1 MRHRRNHSRSRIIG
15 RRQARRVGC
24 AIALAA
30 AGLSAGAAA
39 QTNLYWGDL
48 HLHSNFSLD
57 AYGVGNTYVTPD
69 MAYRF
74 ARGIPI
80 YYKTLDTKVQIDRP
94 LDFLGV
100 TDHASNLGIDVQV
113 VSGDALLRQTE
124 WGQKLVDSVTDETP
138 WPGLLGY
145 RRSLGPDGNAM
156 MQDVTTLELRQSAWQ
171 KEIDAA
177 EANYIPG
184 TFTTFVAWEWTA
196 MIEGKNLHRN
206 VISNAGAEANQFYP
220 FSAGQFYSL
229 DGVDSIRPEALWDW
243 LDATSA
249 RTGVDFIAIPHNSN
263 LSAGLMFDTVD
274 SDGRPIS
281 GPYAR
286 ERMRW
291 ESLVEITQMKGTSE
305 IRPSLAPTDEF
316 AEFEIRR
323 KLLIGTPTPPDAG
336 DYVRTALMRGMEIQT
351 RVGENPYRFGFVGA
365 TDGHIGMSSVEE
377 NNFHGKIASDA
388 KLSQHLP
395 SRRPV
400 IFPAWEMSAS
410 GLTGAWATENTR
422 DSIFAALKRKEV
434 YATTGT
440 RIALRVFG
448 GFSFTDDDADAVD
461 IAAVGYAKGVPMG
474 GDLTQAPR
482 GKAPSFLIHAARDP
496 AGANLDRV
504 QVIKGWIDGNNEA
517 QQKVYDAVWSGD
529 RVPGAD
535 GKVPPVG
542 NTVDIST
549 TLYTNDIG
557 APQLAT
563 VWTDPDFD
571 PDQLAFYYV
580 RVIEIPTPRQSL
592 YDAVALGIDPAVT
605 NQPATLQER
614 AYSSPIWYTP

>member
-1 MRHRRNHSRSRIIG
+1 
-15 RRQARRVGC
+15 V
-24 AIALAA
+24 A
-30 AGLSAGAAA
+30 AGLGAGAGA

-57 AYGVGNTYVTPD
+57 AYGVANTYITPD
-69 MAYRF
+69 EAYRF

-80 YYKTLDTKVQIDRP
+80 YHETLDTKVQIDRP
-94 LDFLGV
+94 LDFLAV

-113 VSGDALLRQTE
+113 VSGDELLQATE
-124 WGQKLVDSVTDETP
+124 WGRRLIATVTEETP
-138 WPGLLGY
+138 WTGLLGY
-145 RRSLGPDGNAM
+145 RRMLGPDGNAM
-156 MQDVTTLELRQSAWQ
+156 MEQVTTLELRQSAWQ

-184 TFTTFVAWEWTA
+184 TFTTFTAWEWTA

-229 DGVDSIRPEALWDW
+229 DGIDSTRPEALWAW
-243 LDATSA
+243 LDETSA
-249 RTGVDFIAIPHNSN
+249 RTGTDFIAIPHNSN
-263 LSAGLMFDTVD
+263 ISAGLMFDTVD
-274 SDGRPIS
+274 SDGRPI
-281 GPYAR
+281 GAAYASD
-286 ERMRW
+286 RMRW

-305 IRPSLAPTDEF
+305 IRPTLAPTDEF
-316 AEFEIRR
+316 ADYEIRR
-323 KLLIGTPTPPDAG
+323 KLLIGTPTPPNAG
-336 DYVRTALMRGMEIQT
+336 DYVRTALMRGMEIESQ
-351 RVGENPYRFGFVGA
+351 VGENPYRFGFVGA

-377 NNFHGKIASDA
+377 NNFYGKIASDA

-395 SRRPV
+395 RERPV

-410 GLTGAWATENTR
+410 GLTGAWADENTR

-434 YATTGT
+434 YATTGP

-448 GFSFTDDDADAVD
+448 GFSFDDDDADALD
-461 IAAVGYAKGVPMG
+461 IASVGYEKGVPMG
-474 GDLTQAPR
+474 SDLTQAPR
-482 GKAPSFLIHAARDP
+482 RASLELLIHAAKDP
-496 AGANLDRV
+496 VGANLDRI
-504 QVIKGWIDGNNEA
+504 QVIKGWLDDNNEA
-517 QQKVYDAVWSGD
+517 QQAIYDVAWSGD
-529 RVPGAD
+529 RSPGAD
-535 GKVPPVG
+535 GKVPAVG

-549 TLYTNDIG
+549 ALYTNDIG
-557 APQLAT
+557 AAQLAT

-571 PDQLAFYYV
+571 ADQTAFYYV
-580 RVIEIPTPRQSL
+580 RVIEIPTPRHSL

-605 NQPATLQER
+605 NYPATIQER

>member
-1 MRHRRNHSRSRIIG
+1 MLHQVRR
-15 RRQARRVGC
+15 AAYAVGILTAALSTG
-24 AIALAA
+24 AI
-30 AGLSAGAAA
+30 A

-57 AYGVGNTYVTPD
+57 AYLVGNTYVTPD
-69 MAYRF
+69 EAYRF

-80 YYKTLDTKVQIDRP
+80 YFETLDTKVQIDRP

-113 VSGDALLRQTE
+113 VSGDELLKQTE
-124 WGQKLVDSVTDETP
+124 WGRKMIASVTEDTP
-138 WPGLLGY
+138 WTGLLGY
-145 RRSLGPDGNAM
+145 RGSLGPDGNAM
-156 MQDVTTLELRQSAWQ
+156 MKEVTTLPLRRSAWQ

-177 EANYIPG
+177 VANYIPG

-206 VISNAGAEANQFYP
+206 IISNAGAEANAFYP

-229 DGVDSIRPEALWDW
+229 DGVDSNRPEALWDW
-243 LDATSA
+243 LDETSA
-249 RTGVDFIAIPHNSN
+249 RTGTDFVAIPHNSN

-274 SDGRPIS
+274 SDGRPID
-281 GPYAR
+281 GDYAR
-286 ERMRW
+286 HRMRW

-316 AEFEIRR
+316 ANYEIRR
-323 KLLIGTPTPPDAG
+323 KLLIGTPTPPNAG
-336 DYVRTALMRGMEIQT
+336 DYVRTALMRGLEIESQ
-351 RVGENPYRFGFVGA
+351 VGTNPYRFGFVGA

-395 SRRPV
+395 SERPV

-410 GLTGAWATENTR
+410 GLTGAWAQENTR
-422 DSIFAALKRKEV
+422 ESIFAALKRKEI

-440 RIALRVFG
+440 RISLRVFG
-448 GFSFTDDDADAVD
+448 GFSFDKDDADASD
-461 IAAVGYAKGVPMG
+461 IASVGYAKGVPMG

-482 GKAPSFLIHAARDP
+482 RTAPSFLIRAAKDP
-496 AGANLDRV
+496 AGANLDRI
-504 QVIKGWIDGNNEA
+504 QVIKGWLDENDEA
-517 QQKVYDAVWSGD
+517 QQRVYDVAWSGD

-535 GKVPPVG
+535 GKVPAVG

-549 TLYTNDIG
+549 ALYTNDIG

-571 PDQLAFYYV
+571 ADTTAFYYV
-580 RVIEIPTPRQSL
+580 RVIEIPTPRHSL
-592 YDAVALGIDPAVT
+592 YDAVALGIDVSVT
-605 NQPATLQER
+605 QHPATLQER